1 MAAPATQL
9 GTALEN
15 LSTNQAIRLLAFGKT
30 IGLNATGDN
39 VLQLIATAKYSVSNF
54 IVTNASVSLA
64 QALAGLFDTPAAGGT
79 AIVANA
85 ALSAATGPTIVVQMT
100 VASTTVRT
108 SPKLYFNVGTVN
120 TATAT
125 CDVYVYG
132 YDFS

>member
-9 GTALEN
+9 STGLAN
-15 LSTNQAIRLLAFGKT
+15 LSSTQAIRLLAVGKS

-39 VLQLIATAKYSVSNF
+39 VLQVLSTSKYSVSNF
-54 IVTNASVSLA
+54 IVTGATVSLA

-85 ALSAATGPTIVVQMT
+85 ALATATGPTITFQMT

-120 TATAT
+120 TATAA

>member
-9 GTALEN
+9 ATALEN
-15 LSTNQAIRLLAFGKT
+15 LSTNQAIRLLAVGKS

-39 VLQLIATAKYSVSNF
+39 ALQVIATAKYSVSNF
-54 IVTNASVSLA
+54 IVTGATVSLA
-64 QALAGLFDTPAAGGT
+64 QAAAGLFDTPAAGGT

-85 ALSAATGPTIVVQMT
+85 ALATATGPTITFQMT

-120 TATAT
+120 TATAA